1 MKMVKE
7 TKFFRKQAE
16 KAERMALAT
25 SDEEASQSL
34 SNLAQAYRSQADAL
48 KKTKKLKKSMKM
60 SGKKA
65 KLKAKGK

>member
-25 SDEEASQSL
+25 SDDEASQSL

-48 KKTKKLKKSMKM
+48 KKSKTRKKSKKM

-65 KLKAKGK
+65 KKAKLK